1 MEDLYNSI
9 MQQQVD
15 AGLLI
20 GALVVS
26 LIVSFFHYMI
36 FTGLYKIN
44 LGKYFFAVYPLLL
57 VVLYFI
63 QPQFMLIG
71 IGSLFVLTFPMA
83 FLGIVIIAP
92 VLGIR
97 ERVNYQNKQQEL
109 ARITN
114 KNAQY
119 LKPAKKKNW
128 IWELLKSLFFIAC
141 FFGSFAVLGFFGP
154 ILLIVLTAVISKKRS
169 GSSLMKLQKSLP
181 TSKIRSVAMGLA
193 EIQGKIVIDEAL
205 TSRVKSKR
213 CAGYYYLIQEIS
225 HDDDGKEQLST
236 IHTDFLYNPFFLE
249 DETGRIKVIPDKL
262 QLLHFNEY
270 SYRSNGKKYTEYVL
284 EEDDKL
290 YLMIGKASRENNEP
304 VFAYDEN
311 KRILSITPTTA
322 VEKHDQAM
330 YYLAK
335 ARPYIIAFLLWAAF
349 ILSSDIRVSS
359 SGVSVSPHR
368 YLNKNFGIFKNNKSE
383 KEEQVTNEN
392 SDEAIYAEPVEN

>member
-1 MEDLYNSI
+1 

-119 LKPAKKKNW
+119 LKPAKKEK
-128 IWELLKSLFFIAC
+128 LD
-141 FFGSFAVLGFFGP
+141 LG
-154 ILLIVLTAVISKKRS
+154 
-169 GSSLMKLQKSLP
+169 
-181 TSKIRSVAMGLA
+181 
-193 EIQGKIVIDEAL
+193 
-205 TSRVKSKR
+205 
-213 CAGYYYLIQEIS
+213 
-225 HDDDGKEQLST
+225 
-236 IHTDFLYNPFFLE
+236 
-249 DETGRIKVIPDKL
+249 
-262 QLLHFNEY
+262 
-270 SYRSNGKKYTEYVL
+270 
-284 EEDDKL
+284 
-290 YLMIGKASRENNEP
+290 
-304 VFAYDEN
+304 
-311 KRILSITPTTA
+311 
-322 VEKHDQAM
+322 
-330 YYLAK
+330 
-335 ARPYIIAFLLWAAF
+335 
-349 ILSSDIRVSS
+349 
-359 SGVSVSPHR
+359 
-368 YLNKNFGIFKNNKSE
+368 
-383 KEEQVTNEN
+383 VT
-392 SDEAIYAEPVEN
+392 

>member
-15 AGLLI
+15 TGLLI
-20 GALVVS
+20 GALVIS
-26 LIVSFFHYMI
+26 LIVAFFHYMI
-36 FTGLYKIN
+36 FIGLFKIN
-44 LGKYFFAVYPLLL
+44 LNKYFFAIYPLLL
-57 VVLYFI
+57 LVLYFI

-83 FLGIVIIAP
+83 LLGIVIIAP
-92 VLGIR
+92 ALDIR

-114 KNAQY
+114 KKAQY
-119 LKPAKKKNW
+119 LKPVKKKSW
-128 IWELLKSLFFIAC
+128 ILETLKSFFFIAC
-141 FFGSFAVLGFFGP
+141 FFGSIAVLGFFGP
-154 ILLIVLTAVISKKRS
+154 ILMIIVIAVIGKKRS
-169 GSSLMKLQKSLP
+169 GGSIMKLQKTLP

-225 HDDDGKEQLST
+225 RDDDGKEQLST

-262 QLLHFNEY
+262 QLLHFSEY

-284 EEDDKL
+284 EEDDQL
-290 YLMIGKASRENNEP
+290 YLMIGKASVENNNP
-304 VFAYDEN
+304 VFTYDEN
-311 KRILSITPTTA
+311 KRILSITPTSA
-322 VEKHDQAM
+322 VEKHDQAI
-330 YYLAK
+330 YYWGK
-335 ARPYIIAFLLWAAF
+335 ARPYVIVFLLWTAF
-349 ILSSDIRVSS
+349 VLSSKINLTS
-359 SGVSVSPHR
+359 SGISFTPHK
-368 YLNKNFGIFKNNKSE
+368 YLNKNFGIFNNQSN
-383 KEEQVTNEN
+383 KEETVNDKN
-392 SDEAIYAEPVEN
+392 SEEAEYALPVEN